1 MSLQADIKWIQSE
14 LSQVTD
20 PELISAFKSLLTY
33 RKKQVTR
40 DWWDEISED
49 ERAEINEGIRQAD
62 NGEVISHGEVKK
74 SYNKWLSR

>member
-1 MSLQADIKWIQSE
+1 MSLQVDIKWIQSE

-33 RKKQVTR
+33 RKRQVTR

-62 NGEVISHGEVKK
+62 NGEVISNEEVKK